1 MLITLPV
8 VRARMT
14 ESTGDH
20 MRLTD
25 RLLQLQQ
32 AHLERLDSL
41 ADDIAALQLQL
52 TDAIDETQQ
61 LLDELD
67 S

>member
-1 MLITLPV
+1 
-8 VRARMT
+8 
-14 ESTGDH
+14 

-52 TDAIDETQQ
+52 TDAIDETNQ